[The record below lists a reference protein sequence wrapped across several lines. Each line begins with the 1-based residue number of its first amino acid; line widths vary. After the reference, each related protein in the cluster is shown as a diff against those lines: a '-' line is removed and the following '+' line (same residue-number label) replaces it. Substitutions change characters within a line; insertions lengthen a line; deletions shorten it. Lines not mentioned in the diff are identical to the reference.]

1 MQAGPKKEMTESYDS
16 SFSVFLRL
24 TLRTTFSHT
33 DMLDAAYVDMLEI
46 HKLVKQFP
54 PELSTRLKL
63 ERLDALLQMYF
74 ETRHLGRE

>member
-1 MQAGPKKEMTESYDS
+1 
-16 SFSVFLRL
+16 
-24 TLRTTFSHT
+24 
-33 DMLDAAYVDMLEI
+33 MLDAAYVDMLEI